1 LLGETTMNNPNDTTN
16 NNSDGG
22 DDPSSNEFQ
31 NLFSDGTTPQEEEG
45 VNNYGMQL
53 DDNVGNHLAMQLNQ
67 HRHRQ
72 QLHPLGGRV
81 VNFDIDETIEGG
93 DDDDV
98 VINAAV
104 EAVPPPP
111 PLPPPIGVNNVTGG
125 GSGAVVIPSNNE
137 EQREDVIAV
146 NDNNNHNGG
155 EEVMIGPRQQPQQQQ
170 QQPVQEEE
178 EVEEEGGAPIEVVK
192 LWEEVAFGLEKQQT
206 GKFVFVLFV
215 CQELLWLCLASLL
228 PPSACLKGGV
238 HG

>member
-1 LLGETTMNNPNDTTN
+1 MNNPYDT

-81 VNFDIDETIEGG
+81 VNFDVDETIEGG
-93 DDDDV
+93 DNDV

-146 NDNNNHNGG
+146 NDNNHNDG
-155 EEVMIGPRQQPQQQQ
+155 EEVMIGPRQQPQ

-215 CQELLWLCLASLL
+215 CQELLWLCLALLL
-228 PPSACLKGGV
+228 PPICLLA
-238 HG
+238 

>member
-1 LLGETTMNNPNDTTN
+1 MRKGVAKMNNPNDTTN

-31 NLFSDGTTPQEEEG
+31 NLFSDGQQEEEG

-81 VNFDIDETIEGG
+81 VNFDVDETIEDGTA
-93 DDDDV
+93 

-125 GSGAVVIPSNNE
+125 GAVVIPSNNE

-146 NDNNNHNGG
+146 NDNNNHNDG

-170 QQPVQEEE
+170 PVQEEE
-178 EVEEEGGAPIEVVK
+178 EVEEGGAPIEVVK

-215 CQELLWLCLASLL
+215 CQELLCLCLALL
-228 PPSACLKGGV
+228 VPPPSACLKGGSTWV
-238 HG
+238 GGES